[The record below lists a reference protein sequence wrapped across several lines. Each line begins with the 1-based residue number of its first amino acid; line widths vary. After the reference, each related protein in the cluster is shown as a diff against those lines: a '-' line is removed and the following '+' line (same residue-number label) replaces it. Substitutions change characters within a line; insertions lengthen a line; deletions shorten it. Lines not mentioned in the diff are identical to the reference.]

1 MDCQQQS
8 RQNVHT
14 LDVLFQMPPLSSFCV
29 NIHALS
35 YAVIFGILTSIS
47 YQSSQDSHH
56 NLRLT
61 HGGTIQQWGPEYVCL
76 SHSFLSQISLDW
88 SPNKSQSPPTE
99 NLITIVAFINIPI
112 AIHDDAI
119 KGHVTRFTE
128 CVVLFPTHISSV
140 SNTLR
145 NSLIWRLNA
154 LHSVRYL
161 SGRRRGWEKMRDK
174 NILVVKISVHMSLG
188 MRGADTREDVSCFC
202 WVRERGMWDWF
213 LIDERIV

>member
-76 SHSFLSQISLDW
+76 SHSFLSQFPLIDPQT
-88 SPNKSQSPPTE
+88 SPNRRLQKTWSLSSHLSTFLLLHMMMLSRDTLSVLVSTLYCPLHIYPVTPTPSE
-99 NLITIVAFINIPI
+99 VPS
-112 AIHDDAI
+112 H
-119 KGHVTRFTE
+119 
-128 CVVLFPTHISSV
+128 
-140 SNTLR
+140 
-145 NSLIWRLNA
+145 
-154 LHSVRYL
+154 
-161 SGRRRGWEKMRDK
+161 
-174 NILVVKISVHMSLG
+174 
-188 MRGADTREDVSCFC
+188 ED
-202 WVRERGMWDWF
+202 
-213 LIDERIV
+213 